1 MAREPIPTW
10 FFVVTVVHRDGRYLL
25 LKEKKHRGWYFPA
38 GRVEVG
44 ESLEEAA
51 LRETREETGVE
62 VVLEGLLRFEHGP
75 TVGGTRVRVFFLARP
90 RDGSEPRH
98 TDDNDGA
105 AFLALDELRALPL
118 RGPDVLPCLEFH
130 AAGGRVLPLDALT
143 TEDAPWLA

>member
-1 MAREPIPTW
+1 MAREPIATW
-10 FFVVTVVHRDGRYLL
+10 FFVVTVVHRDGKYLL

-38 GRVEVG
+38 GRVEPG
-44 ESLEEAA
+44 EALTAAA

-62 VVLEGLLRFEHGP
+62 VVLEGLLRFEYGP

-90 RDGSEPRH
+90 VEGSEPKR

-105 AFLALDELRALPL
+105 ELLSLQQIRLLPL

-143 TEDAPWLA
+143 TEDAPWE